1 MNRIGSGGQ
10 YFRSFDLLFS
20 NSRQRGVSFVS
31 LERKIEREDAPG
43 SVFGVLHANS
53 IKIYHLVSMGAILYR
68 LNRMSSKQELLV
80 KLKEFTANLRQIK
93 KLTASGSVRT
103 LPNT

>member
-53 IKIYHLVSMGAILYR
+53 IKIYHLVSMGCDIISIESDEQQAR
-68 LNRMSSKQELLV
+68 
-80 KLKEFTANLRQIK
+80 T
-93 KLTASGSVRT
+93 SGKTEGVYS
-103 LPNT
+103 